1 MHDPELFSSIL
12 IDGASRYGI
21 SLKPEDIERFRSYVD
36 MVHDWNRRMNL
47 VSRRDMDRFLE
58 YHILDSLK
66 VASCVDFSAAS
77 RMLDFGSGA
86 GLPGIPLALAFPH
99 LDVTLLDSRKK
110 RCGFLDEIVNSL
122 FTGGVH
128 VLCSRIE
135 NLPDDLNASFDL
147 VITRATTKLD
157 AFHHLARRFVRSGGS
172 LVAIKGPDI
181 DAEIVSLKK
190 VCDRD
195 VFNIQ
200 TTAPEPFRSV
210 RTGAVVIITRA

>member
-1 MHDPELFSSIL
+1 MYDPELFNSTL

-21 SLKPEDIERFRSYVD
+21 SLGPECVERFRSYVD
-36 MVHDWNRRMNL
+36 FVNDWNRRMNL

-66 VASCVDFSAAS
+66 VASCVDFSSVS
-77 RMLDFGSGA
+77 RLLDFGSGA
-86 GLPGIPLALAFPH
+86 GLPGIPLALAFPR

-110 RCGFLDEIVNSL
+110 RCGFLDTVVKSL

-157 AFHHLARRFVRSGGS
+157 AFHLLARRFVSSGGS
-172 LVAIKGPDI
+172 LVAVKGRDI
-181 DAEIVSLKK
+181 EAEIVSLKK
-190 VCDRD
+190 ACDPY
-195 VFNIQ
+195 VFNIR
-200 TTAPEPFRSV
+200 TIAPEPFRSI
-210 RTGAVVIITRA
+210 RTGTVVIITRA